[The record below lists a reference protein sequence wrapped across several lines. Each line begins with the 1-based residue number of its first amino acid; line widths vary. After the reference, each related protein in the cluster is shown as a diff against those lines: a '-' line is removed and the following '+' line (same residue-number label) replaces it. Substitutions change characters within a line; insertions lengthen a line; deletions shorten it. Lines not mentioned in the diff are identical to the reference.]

1 MLTGKYTTIARV
13 LENVI
18 RDTGFTD
25 EVTYADAIE
34 WAYRA
39 MQFIGAPQIYITKV
53 TDGNKDLEHPDP
65 ILVANYR
72 AELPSDLHSIIQIRD
87 YHNRASLKSST
98 YNFSLSS
105 NMREATV
112 GNSLEYIINDGYI
125 FTNFKDGYLEIAY
138 EAFPTDKEGYP
149 MIPEDERYLKA
160 VESYIIE
167 RIARKLWLQD
177 KINDY
182 KYKALEQ
189 DWLFYVNSAKTKAQ
203 MPSLDEMESLKNQ
216 LLRLISHPD
225 RHKHQFTQLGDAEQL
240 RVRMDRLGKVL

>member
-25 EVTYADAIE
+25 EINFADAIE

-53 TDGNKDLEHPDP
+53 TDGNKELEHPDP
-65 ILVANYR
+65 IQVVNYR
-72 AELPSDLHSIIQIRD
+72 AELPCDLHKIIQIRD
-87 YHNRASLKSST
+87 YCNRASLKSST
-98 YNFSLSS
+98 YNFLMSD

-125 FTNFKDGYLEIAY
+125 FTNFIEGQLEIAY
-138 EAFPTDKEGYP
+138 EAFPIDKEGYP
-149 MIPEDERYLKA
+149 MIPDDERYLKA

-189 DWLFYVNSAKTKAQ
+189 DWLFYVKSAKTKAQ
-203 MPSLDEMESLKNQ
+203 MPSFDEMESLKNQ
-216 LLRLISHPD
+216 VLRLISHPD
-225 RHKHQFTQLGDAEQL
+225 RHKNQFTQLGDAEQM
-240 RVRMDRLGKVL
+240 RFRMDRLGKVL